1 MDSPD
6 KKARELRH
14 KEQELRK
21 REQEIRVREL
31 EAEIDRSVPE
41 YRTTKYEEPD
51 SQVKE
56 GKLQQWRRKII
67 AVAQFT
73 GIVIAV
79 VVAVRIAT
87 WLATVV
93 IVGGIALIAYQ
104 MFFCKRQKLK
114 TPSRKLSG
122 NSHEP

>member
-21 REQEIRVREL
+21 REQEIRFREL

-51 SQVKE
+51 SQVK
-56 GKLQQWRRKII
+56 GKLKQWRRKII

-73 GIVIAV
+73 GIVIAT
-79 VVAVRIAT
+79 VVAVRIAS
-87 WLATVV
+87 WLATAL
-93 IVGGIALIAYQ
+93 IVGGIALIAYK
-104 MFFCKRQKLK
+104 MFVEED
-114 TPSRKLSG
+114 TS
-122 NSHEP
+122 

>member
-1 MDSPD
+1 MNSPD

-21 REQEIRVREL
+21 REQEMQLREL

-51 SQVKE
+51 SQVK

-79 VVAVRIAT
+79 VVAVRIAF

-93 IVGGIALIAYQ
+93 IVGGIALIAYK
-104 MFFCKRQKLK
+104 MFFAKDR
-114 TPSRKLSG
+114 S
-122 NSHEP
+122 

>member
-21 REQEIRVREL
+21 REQEIRLREL

-41 YRTTKYEEPD
+41 HRTSKYEEPD
-51 SQVKE
+51 SKVN
-56 GKLQQWRRKII
+56 GKLKQWRRKMI

-73 GIVIAV
+73 GIVIAT
-79 VVAVRIAT
+79 VVAVRIAS
-87 WLATVV
+87 WLATAV
-93 IVGGIALIAYQ
+93 IVGGIAWIAYKI
-104 MFFCKRQKLK
+104 FFAKDR
-114 TPSRKLSG
+114 S
-122 NSHEP
+122 

>member
-21 REQEIRVREL
+21 REQEIRLREL
-31 EAEIDRSVPE
+31 ESEIDRSVPE
-41 YRTTKYEEPD
+41 HRTSKYEEPD
-51 SQVKE
+51 SQAK
-56 GKLQQWRRKII
+56 GKLKQWRRKII
-67 AVAQFT
+67 AAAQFT

-79 VVAVRIAT
+79 VVAVRIAF

-93 IVGGIALIAYQ
+93 IVGGIALIAYK
-104 MFFCKRQKLK
+104 MFFAKDR
-114 TPSRKLSG
+114 S
-122 NSHEP
+122 

>member
-14 KEQELRK
+14 KEQDLRK
-21 REQEIRVREL
+21 REQETQLREL

-51 SQVKE
+51 SQVK

-79 VVAVRIAT
+79 VVAVRIAF

-93 IVGGIALIAYQ
+93 IVGGIALIAYK
-104 MFFCKRQKLK
+104 MFFAEDR
-114 TPSRKLSG
+114 S
-122 NSHEP
+122 

>member
-1 MDSPD
+1 MNSPD
-6 KKARELRH
+6 KKTRELRH

-21 REQEIRVREL
+21 REQESVLREL

-41 YRTTKYEEPD
+41 YLTSKYKEPD
-51 SQVKE
+51 SQVN
-56 GKLQQWRRKII
+56 GKLKQWRRKIL

-87 WLATVV
+87 WLATALM
-93 IVGGIALIAYQ
+93 VGGIALIAYE
-104 MFFCKRQKLK
+104 MFV
-114 TPSRKLSG
+114 
-122 NSHEP
+122 EED

>member
-21 REQEIRVREL
+21 REQEIRLREL

-41 YRTTKYEEPD
+41 HRTSKYEEPD
-51 SQVKE
+51 SQVK
-56 GKLQQWRRKII
+56 GKLKQWRRKIT

-73 GIVIAV
+73 GLVIAT
-79 VVAVRIAT
+79 VVAVRIAS
-87 WLATVV
+87 WLATAV
-93 IVGGIALIAYQ
+93 IVGGIAWIAYTI
-104 MFFCKRQKLK
+104 FFAKDR
-114 TPSRKLSG
+114 S
-122 NSHEP
+122 

>member
-6 KKARELRH
+6 KKAREIRH

-21 REQEIRVREL
+21 REQEIRLREL

-41 YRTTKYEEPD
+41 YRTTKYEEQD

-73 GIVIAV
+73 GIVIAT
-79 VVAVRIAT
+79 VVAVRIAS
-87 WLATVV
+87 WLATAV
-93 IVGGIALIAYQ
+93 IVGGISWIAYK
-104 MFFCKRQKLK
+104 MFFANNK
-114 TPSRKLSG
+114 S
-122 NSHEP
+122 

>member
-1 MDSPD
+1 MNSPD

-21 REQEIRVREL
+21 REQENQLREL

-41 YRTTKYEEPD
+41 YRTSKYEEPD
-51 SQVKE
+51 SPVKS
-56 GKLQQWRRKII
+56 KLKQWRRKII

-79 VVAVRIAT
+79 VVAVRIAF
-87 WLATVV
+87 WLATAV
-93 IVGGIALIAYQ
+93 IVGGIALIAYK
-104 MFFCKRQKLK
+104 MFFAEDR
-114 TPSRKLSG
+114 S
-122 NSHEP
+122 

>member
-1 MDSPD
+1 MNSPD

-14 KEQELRK
+14 KEQDLRK
-21 REQEIRVREL
+21 REQEIRLREL

-41 YRTTKYEEPD
+41 HRTTKYEEPD
-51 SQVKE
+51 SQVK
-56 GKLQQWRRKII
+56 GKLKQWRQKII

-87 WLATVV
+87 WLATAV
-93 IVGGIALIAYQ
+93 IVGGIAFIAYK
-104 MFFCKRQKLK
+104 MFFAGDK
-114 TPSRKLSG
+114 S
-122 NSHEP
+122 

>member
-1 MDSPD
+1 MDSPE

-21 REQEIRVREL
+21 REQEIRFREL

-41 YRTTKYEEPD
+41 YRTSKYEEAD

-67 AVAQFT
+67 AAAQFT
-73 GIVIAV
+73 GIVIAT

-93 IVGGIALIAYQ
+93 IVGGIALIAYK
-104 MFFCKRQKLK
+104 MFFAEDK
-114 TPSRKLSG
+114 S
-122 NSHEP
+122 

>member
-21 REQEIRVREL
+21 REQEIRLREL

-41 YRTTKYEEPD
+41 HRTSKYEEPD
-51 SQVKE
+51 SQVK
-56 GKLQQWRRKII
+56 GKLKQWRGKII

-73 GIVIAV
+73 GIVIAT
-79 VVAVRIAT
+79 VVAVRIAS
-87 WLATVV
+87 WLATAL
-93 IVGGIALIAYQ
+93 IVGGIALIAYK
-104 MFFCKRQKLK
+104 MFVEEDR
-114 TPSRKLSG
+114 S
-122 NSHEP
+122 

>member
-1 MDSPD
+1 MNSPD

-21 REQEIRVREL
+21 REQEIRLREL

-41 YRTTKYEEPD
+41 YRTSKYEEPD
-51 SQVKE
+51 SKGKE
-56 GKLQQWRRKII
+56 GKLQQWHRQII

-93 IVGGIALIAYQ
+93 IVGGIALIAYK
-104 MFFCKRQKLK
+104 MFFAKDR
-114 TPSRKLSG
+114 S
-122 NSHEP
+122 

>member
-21 REQEIRVREL
+21 REQEAQLREL

-56 GKLQQWRRKII
+56 AKLQQWRRKII

-93 IVGGIALIAYQ
+93 IVGGIALIAYK
-104 MFFCKRQKLK
+104 MFFAEDR
-114 TPSRKLSG
+114 S
-122 NSHEP
+122 

>member
-1 MDSPD
+1 MNSPD

-21 REQEIRVREL
+21 REQEIRLREL

-51 SQVKE
+51 SKVK
-56 GKLQQWRRKII
+56 GKLKQWRRKII

-79 VVAVRIAT
+79 VVAVRIAF

-93 IVGGIALIAYQ
+93 IVGGIALIAYK
-104 MFFCKRQKLK
+104 MFFAEDR
-114 TPSRKLSG
+114 S
-122 NSHEP
+122 

>member
-21 REQEIRVREL
+21 REQETQLREL

-41 YRTTKYEEPD
+41 YRTSKYEEPD
-51 SQVKE
+51 SQVT

-79 VVAVRIAT
+79 VVAVRIAF

-93 IVGGIALIAYQ
+93 IVGGIALIAYK
-104 MFFCKRQKLK
+104 MFFAEER
-114 TPSRKLSG
+114 S
-122 NSHEP
+122 